1 MKEMRMIRLIN
12 DERTLLSVKKVS
24 ACDATSYDGGCEI
37 YDLGDSPCPK
47 DICIICQFPSSV
59 DYCFGEADVR
69 GCSGPSETDVC
80 FE

>member
-47 DICIICQFPSSV
+47 DIICVCRPSL
-59 DYCFGEADVR
+59 DYCSVGADIGDCFGPNEIDV
-69 GCSGPSETDVC
+69 
-80 FE
+80 